1 MAATSGMSRRG
12 DDPLPIEPLGPPDY
26 LRERPGVI
34 DYSFYVKYWHPDRMA
49 YFQGWADACTNPQA
63 RAEWL
68 AVIEEL
74 LRRLAEAGIAAEPH

>member
-12 DDPLPIEPLGPPDY
+12 DDPLPIEPLGP
-26 LRERPGVI
+26 LI